1 MLWCSEFSCVFTR
14 LLLKPENVVA
24 LNICIP
30 CFGAGYFLFYFDSLL
45 YFEFNFLVS
54 LFLICPC
61 NISINVVCSW
71 AFRFSVRFAP
81 SLYMFCLLQQA
92 IKPSRSV
99 PTWVQSLPATQHYM
113 GGVWVCL
120 RDFPPSVFVSFTA
133 CSQRKLYFHIS
144 VKIGGVVIV
153 EIFFLHTLLFA
164 L

>member
-1 MLWCSEFSCVFTR
+1 MMLRVQLGVYQAVVKTLNCINKSWHEM
-14 LLLKPENVVA
+14 ENVVTF
-24 LNICIP
+24 NICIP

-61 NISINVVCSW
+61 NISINKSPTSNKS
-71 AFRFSVRFAP
+71 FT
-81 SLYMFCLLQQA
+81 FCLYLD
-92 IKPSRSV
+92 PN
-99 PTWVQSLPATQHYM
+99 PACHTALH

-120 RDFPPSVFVSFTA
+120 RDFPPSLFLSFTA

-153 EIFFLHTLLFA
+153 ENFFLHTLLFA